1 MLNAAEVILW
11 GTTIGYLYLR
21 EGFEYASFEY
31 NKDFLNSGIE
41 VSPIKM
47 PLSQK
52 IYEFPNLAGGAFHG
66 VPGLVADSLPDK
78 FGNAVINQ
86 WLVSKQIPESEF
98 NVIDRLCYTGSRGMG
113 AIEYI
118 PANGPGVNAEESVN
132 VNEMVQFASDILN
145 SRTKTDLNWE
155 DNITK
160 SQLLQMGTSAGG
172 ARAKAIIAWNQKTG
186 DVRSGQIKTS
196 ADYDYWIIKF
206 DGVSRN
212 GDHGLYDE
220 PQYTLIEY
228 VYYQMA
234 LLAGIT
240 MNNCTIWQENGRNH
254 FMTKRFD
261 RVNGAKV
268 HMQTLGALAHIDYNV
283 PGLCGYEQAAGYMKQ
298 IGLGRSETEEFF
310 RRMVFNV
317 YAVNQDD
324 HVKNI
329 SFLMDRT
336 GKWSLAPAYDI
347 TFSYD
352 ETNKWLSAHQ
362 MTINGKKSKIEPQD
376 ILSAGKAMGISRQ
389 KCNSICEEVLEAVKN
404 FRQLAL
410 DAGIKEQTVNLIEK
424 VMQKNR

>member
-1 MLNAAEVILW
+1 
-11 GTTIGYLYLR
+11 
-21 EGFEYASFEY
+21 
-31 NKDFLNSGIE
+31 
-41 VSPIKM
+41 
-47 PLSQK
+47 
-52 IYEFPNLAGGAFHG
+52 
-66 VPGLVADSLPDK
+66 
-78 FGNAVINQ
+78 
-86 WLVSKQIPESEF
+86 
-98 NVIDRLCYTGSRGMG
+98 
-113 AIEYI
+113 
-118 PANGPGVNAEESVN
+118 
-132 VNEMVQFASDILN
+132 
-145 SRTKTDLNWE
+145 
-155 DNITK
+155 
-160 SQLLQMGTSAGG
+160 
-172 ARAKAIIAWNQKTG
+172 
-186 DVRSGQIKTS
+186 
-196 ADYDYWIIKF
+196 
-206 DGVSRN
+206 
-212 GDHGLYDE
+212 
-220 PQYTLIEY
+220 
-228 VYYQMA
+228 
-234 LLAGIT
+234 